1 MQRALTAANFK
12 GTAPYWHIFWKGV
25 KDQTMLISSD
35 IGITNQ
41 NLGFESVQYGPL
53 KKSQIMDLKF
63 VSQGERCPIFNESF
77 ADSRFTLVED
87 A

>member
-1 MQRALTAANFK
+1 
-12 GTAPYWHIFWKGV
+12 
-25 KDQTMLISSD
+25 MLISSD

-41 NLGFESVQYGPL
+41 NLGFESVQLL

-63 VSQGERCPIFNESF
+63 VSQGERCPIFSESF
-77 ADSRFTLVED
+77 TDSRFTFGY

>member
-1 MQRALTAANFK
+1 M
-12 GTAPYWHIFWKGV
+12 
-25 KDQTMLISSD
+25 KDQTMLKSSRGFH
-35 IGITNQ
+35 IGVTNQ

-53 KKSQIMDLKF
+53 SQIMDLKF
-63 VSQGERCPIFNESF
+63 DSQGERCPIFDESF

>member
-1 MQRALTAANFK
+1 
-12 GTAPYWHIFWKGV
+12 
-25 KDQTMLISSD
+25 MLKSSD

-53 KKSQIMDLKF
+53 SQIMDLKF
-63 VSQGERCPIFNESF
+63 DSQGERCPIFDESF

>member
-1 MQRALTAANFK
+1 M
-12 GTAPYWHIFWKGV
+12 

-41 NLGFESVQYGPL
+41 NLGFESVEYGPL
-53 KKSQIMDLKF
+53 KSQIMDLKF

-77 ADSRFTLVED
+77 ADSGFTLVEV